1 MSGDAAPKKW
11 RLRLMALVLIAL
23 GGVLVV
29 RLAQIQIVDHDRYVE
44 AARENHL
51 SERTVQ
57 GPRGAILDRNG
68 LPLVTGI
75 ETFDIHI
82 DRHVWELDS
91 SHERLAVE
99 RLAELLGVGPEQVRT
114 IAGAGPERDALLAT
128 HVPYVLGEAII
139 AQGLPGV
146 KITPSG
152 VRRYSEGGLA
162 SQLLGFVGRDG
173 QGLAGVEFE
182 FESLLRGDPGSVVV
196 ERDST
201 GNPIPFGQRTIEPPA
216 PGADIVLTID
226 RNLQRLAEA
235 ELARALADTGA
246 RGGSILMMDPH
257 TGDILAVASAPSFNV
272 STLSLNDPDLDLSLF
287 RNRIATDVYEP
298 GSVFKVITMA
308 GAIDAAVVTPT
319 STFNDTGAVA
329 IGTRTIRNFDLSFH
343 GRQTMTQV
351 LQRSLNTGSTWVAQ
365 RMGPSLFYDYV
376 HRFGF
381 GEATGSGFSGE
392 ATGLL
397 KEPGNLFWSD
407 VDLATNSYGQG
418 ISVTPLQI
426 VRAYSAIANGGH
438 LVQPRIVRALITND
452 GVREFAPV
460 LGPRAI
466 SEESARTM
474 RFMMQAVVDGVLGH
488 PAQAPGWPIAGK
500 SGTSDV
506 VEGGRYIE
514 GESIASFAGF
524 APADDPRVV
533 VLVKLDR
540 PQGEIFGGV
549 VAAPVFARL
558 MTGTLSYLGVPPSS
572 YVAEPTIFDP
582 PAGIETG
589 VLDADTTPFDDGSAD
604 GSASDDDA
612 DTGESDAAESEGEQ
626 TGADESGDAAADGA
640 ADAIGEPETPD
651 ASADLPPSEGGAE
664 EQPEAGAASEPPP
677 PDLPPPDPPPPDAVG
692 PPADAGDPPL
702 ETAPPTKPVPPDGAP
717 EP

>member
-1 MSGDAAPKKW
+1 MSDAAGPSRW
-11 RLRLMALVLIAL
+11 RLHLIALVLIGL
-23 GGVLVV
+23 GGVLAV
-29 RLAQIQIVDHDRYVE
+29 RLVQIQLLDHERYVE
-44 AARENHL
+44 AARENYL

-82 DRHVWELDS
+82 DRQAWELDAGN
-91 SHERLAVE
+91 ERLAVE

-114 IAGAGPERDALLAT
+114 IAGAGPERNALLAT

-139 AQGLPGV
+139 SEGLPGV
-146 KITPSG
+146 KVTASG
-152 VRRYSEGGLA
+152 VRRYSEGSLA

-173 QGLAGVEFE
+173 EGLAGVEFE
-182 FESLLRGDPGSVVV
+182 FESLLSGDPGSVVV
-196 ERDST
+196 ERDSA
-201 GNPIPFGQRTIEPPA
+201 GNPIPFGQRTIVPPSA
-216 PGADIVLTID
+216 GADIVLTID
-226 RNLQRLAEA
+226 RSLQRIAER
-235 ELARALADTGA
+235 ELARALEDTGA
-246 RGGSILMMDPH
+246 QGGTILMMDPH
-257 TGDILAVASAPSFNV
+257 TGDILAVASAPNFDV
-272 STLSLNDPDLDLSLF
+272 STLNLNDPNLDLSLF

-308 GAIDAAVVTPT
+308 SAIDAPVVTPT
-319 STFNDTGAVA
+319 TTFNDTGAIA

-365 RMGPSLFYDYV
+365 QLGPTLFYEYV
-376 HRFGF
+376 NRFGF
-381 GEATGSGFSGE
+381 GEETGSGFSGE
-392 ATGLL
+392 ASGLL
-397 KEPGNLFWSD
+397 KEPGNIFWSD

-426 VRAYSAIANGGH
+426 VRAYSAIANGGR

-452 GVREFAPV
+452 GVSEFAPV
-460 LGPRAI
+460 RGEQVI
-466 SEESARTM
+466 SEESARTV

-488 PAQAPGWPIAGK
+488 PAQAPGWAIAGK

-533 VLVKLDR
+533 ILVKLDR
-540 PQGEIFGGV
+540 PQGEIFGGI
-549 VAAPVFARL
+549 VAAPVFSRL
-558 MTGTLSYLGVPPSS
+558 MTQVLPHLGVPPGS

-582 PAGIETG
+582 PLDLATGILEPGTE
-589 VLDADTTPFDDGSAD
+589 PFEDGPTD
-604 GSASDDDA
+604 GLADDDA
-612 DTGESDAAESEGEQ
+612 SDEDSTGVEGNQTANDAAGPDNGAVAPGDPADP
-626 TGADESGDAAADGA
+626 TGGV
-640 ADAIGEPETPD
+640 
-651 ASADLPPSEGGAE
+651 
-664 EQPEAGAASEPPP
+664 
-677 PDLPPPDPPPPDAVG
+677 DPPTNTATDTTTPPTNDG
-692 PPADAGDPPL
+692 QPADAVEP
-702 ETAPPTKPVPPDGAP
+702 AP
-717 EP
+717 EPAPPPEAAALDGSSEP